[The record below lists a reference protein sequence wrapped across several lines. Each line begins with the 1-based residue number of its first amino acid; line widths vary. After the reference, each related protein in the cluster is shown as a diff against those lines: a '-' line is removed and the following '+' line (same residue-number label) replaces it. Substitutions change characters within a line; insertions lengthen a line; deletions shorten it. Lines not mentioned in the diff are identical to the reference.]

1 MKPQWIKRL
10 LVLIAVVAL
19 TACIS
24 APAKPAEPEFRA
36 TYPSQFIVGDTYILK
51 SHEKIDG
58 NIVGIGTTLV
68 IEEDAIVMGDI
79 SLVGS
84 NLEAYGR
91 IAGDLNVL
99 AGSSFIKDTAIIAG
113 NINQIF
119 QTTNIAPKALV
130 TGEINT
136 YTFPSAAGGEAG
148 NRVISLLEWLR
159 PGRVLALQAARV
171 FALVLLSFLGIY
183 IFKTP
188 TSRVAS
194 AIRSN
199 APAAWGAGLLTII
212 TAPIVAVVMIITI
225 CLSPVGILLLIG
237 FFISSLWGWVAL
249 CSILGKKMVNWFN
262 LDWSIEPATIFGAL
276 ILGIFSSLLA
286 FIPCIGF
293 LLNLMITATGIGGVL
308 LSRFG
313 HIPN

>member
-1 MKPQWIKRL
+1 MKPHWIKTL
-10 LVLIAVVAL
+10 LVLIAAVAL

-24 APAKPAEPEFRA
+24 APAKPASPEYRT
-36 TYPSQFIVGDTYILK
+36 TYPSQFIFGDTYILK

-58 NIVGIGTTLV
+58 NIVGLGTTLI
-68 IEEDAIVMGDI
+68 IEKDAFVMGDV

-84 NLEAYGR
+84 NLDVSGQ

-99 AGSSFIKDTAIIAG
+99 AGTSFIKDTAIIAG

-136 YTFPSAAGGEAG
+136 YSFPSAASGKAG
-148 NRVISLLEWLR
+148 SKVISLLEWLR
-159 PGRVLALQAARV
+159 PGRVMALQAGQV
-171 FALVLLSFLGIY
+171 FALVIVSLLGIY
-183 IFKTP
+183 LFKTP
-188 TSRVAS
+188 TSRITS
-194 AIRSN
+194 AIRAN

-212 TAPIVAVVMIITI
+212 TTPIVAVILIITI
-225 CLSPVGILLLIG
+225 CLSPVGLLLLIA
-237 FFISSLWGWVAL
+237 FFISSLWGWAAL
-249 CSILGKKMVNWFN
+249 SSILGMNIINWLK
-262 LDWSIEPATIFGAL
+262 LDWSIESATIIGAL
-276 ILGIFSSLLA
+276 ILGVLSSLLS

-313 HIPN
+313 IIPK

>member
-1 MKPQWIKRL
+1 MKPHWIKTL
-10 LVLIAVVAL
+10 LVLIAAVAL

-24 APAKPAEPEFRA
+24 APAKPASPEYRT
-36 TYPSQFIVGDTYILK
+36 TYPSQFIFGDTYILK

-58 NIVGIGTTLV
+58 NIVGFGTTLI
-68 IEEDAIVMGDI
+68 IEKDALVMGDV

-84 NLEAYGR
+84 NLDVSGR

-99 AGSSFIKDTAIIAG
+99 AGTSFIKDTAIIAG

-136 YTFPSAAGGEAG
+136 YSFPSAASGKAG
-148 NRVISLLEWLR
+148 SKVISLLEWLH
-159 PGRVLALQAARV
+159 PGRVMALQAGQV
-171 FALVLLSFLGIY
+171 FALVIVSLLGIY
-183 IFKTP
+183 LFKTP
-188 TSRVAS
+188 TSRITS
-194 AIRSN
+194 AIRAN

-212 TAPIVAVVMIITI
+212 TTPIVAVILIITI
-225 CLSPVGILLLIG
+225 CLSPVGLLLLIA

-249 CSILGKKMVNWFN
+249 SSILGMNIINWLK
-262 LDWSIEPATIFGAL
+262 LDWSIESATIIGAL
-276 ILGIFSSLLA
+276 ILGVLSSLLS

-313 HIPN
+313 IIPK

>member
-1 MKPQWIKRL
+1 MKPHWIKTL
-10 LVLIAVVAL
+10 LVLIAAVAL

-24 APAKPAEPEFRA
+24 APAKPASPEYRT
-36 TYPSQFIVGDTYILK
+36 TYPSQFIFGDTYILK

-58 NIVGIGTTLV
+58 NIVGLGTTLI
-68 IEEDAIVMGDI
+68 IEKDALVMGDV

-84 NLEAYGR
+84 NLDVSGR

-99 AGSSFIKDTAIIAG
+99 VGTSFIKDTAIIAG

-136 YTFPSAAGGEAG
+136 YSFPSAASGKAG
-148 NRVISLLEWLR
+148 SKVISLLEWLR
-159 PGRVLALQAARV
+159 PGRVMALQAGQV
-171 FALVLLSFLGIY
+171 FALVIVSLLGIY
-183 IFKTP
+183 LFKTP
-188 TSRVAS
+188 TSRITS
-194 AIRSN
+194 AIRAN

-212 TAPIVAVVMIITI
+212 TTPIVAVILIITI
-225 CLSPVGILLLIG
+225 CLSPVGLLLLIA

-249 CSILGKKMVNWFN
+249 SSILGMNIINWLK
-262 LDWSIEPATIFGAL
+262 LDWSIESATIIGAL
-276 ILGIFSSLLA
+276 ILGVLSSLLS

-313 HIPN
+313 IIPK